1 MAATA
6 SAVKAAYDLANG
18 KQEKLVSGTNI
29 KTINGTS
36 ILGSGD
42 IVISGSTE
50 EVYIGE
56 EEPTNPSIELWVDEG
71 IENDDDGNVLDS
83 EMSDTSENAVQNK
96 VIKTYID
103 TIVGNI
109 GAILDNING
118 EVI

>member
-1 MAATA
+1 MSYNSKYKSSEIENLLDKVA
-6 SAVKAAYDLANG
+6 SG
-18 KQEKLVSGTNI
+18 EIG
-29 KTINGTS
+29 GG
-36 ILGSGD
+36 GSA
-42 IVISGSTE
+42 E
-50 EVYIGE
+50 EVYVGE
-56 EEPTNPSIELWVDEG
+56 EEPTDPSIELWVDES

-96 VIKTYID
+96 VIKAYID